1 MKATKPR
8 INFYAIDQGEF
19 GERGRMTF
27 SDLELARLQAGA
39 LFVHDADGRLL
50 AVNEPDPGEPAP
62 RFFLARTAT
71 GNLWRTRADL
81 PADLSAALA
90 RLAADEP
97 IAPDLREPARH
108 MAGYT
113 ALLEQHAPV
122 GRTEAGPAYYLP
134 ERDPPARAVII
145 TPENVSLVE
154 AHFPY
159 TRTNYAALAPV
170 VVCVADGVAVA
181 VCFSARIT
189 AQVAEA
195 GVYTVEA
202 YRGRGYA
209 ADTVRG
215 WAAAVR
221 ALGRLPLYSTS
232 WSNTASQAVA
242 RRLGAVQYGV
252 DLSIM

>member
-1 MKATKPR
+1 MIYR
-8 INFYAIDQGEF
+8 
-19 GERGRMTF
+19 
-27 SDLELARLQAGA
+27 DLELAQMQVEA
-39 LFVHDADGRLL
+39 LFVHDTDGRLL
-50 AVNEPDPGEPAP
+50 RVNEPDPGEPAP

-81 PADLSAALA
+81 PADLSASLA

-97 IAPDLREPARH
+97 IAADLREPPAH
-108 MAGYT
+108 MAEYT

-122 GRTEAGPAYYLP
+122 GHTEAGPAYYLP
-134 ERDPPARAVII
+134 ELDPADRAVII
-145 TPENVSLVE
+145 TPENAGLVE
-154 AHFPY
+154 VHFPY

-170 VVCVADGVAVA
+170 AVCVDDGVAVA

-189 AQVAEA
+189 PQVAEA
-195 GVYTVEA
+195 GVFTVQA

>member
-1 MKATKPR
+1 M
-8 INFYAIDQGEF
+8 IY
-19 GERGRMTF
+19 
-27 SDLELARLQAGA
+27 SDLELARMQVEA
-39 LFVHDADGRLL
+39 LFVHDAQGRLL
-50 AVNEPDPGEPAP
+50 RVNEQDPGEPAP

-81 PADLSAALA
+81 PADLSAALV

-97 IAPDLREPARH
+97 IAADLREPAAH
-108 MAGYT
+108 VAEYA
-113 ALLEQHAPV
+113 ALLEQHTPISH
-122 GRTEAGPAYYLP
+122 TEAGPAYYLP
-134 ERDPPARAVII
+134 ELDPPACAVII
-145 TPENVSLVE
+145 TPENANLVE

-159 TRTNYAALAPV
+159 TRTHYAELAPV

-232 WSNTASQAVA
+232 WDNTASQAVA